1 MGPGGCEQI
10 GRDLLDQPSESANGW
25 AAGRRI
31 PVEKGVFVFLQSAK
45 SEQQT
50 LALAAPLR

>member
-1 MGPGGCEQI
+1 MGLGGCEQI
-10 GRDLLDQPSESANGW
+10 GRDLLDQPSESENGW

-31 PVEKGVFVFLQSAK
+31 PVEKGVFVFLHSAK
-45 SEQQT
+45 SEQQA